1 MKREFFYILLIIFV
15 ISCKGKTNFEK
26 PKDLIP
32 EDQMVNIITD
42 LCLAQGATSVNN
54 AEQEKS
60 NKYVFLVYDKYGI
73 DSTRF
78 ASSNLYYA
86 SNAEE
91 YKKIFT
97 KAYDRLEKMREL
109 YTSDGDSILKKQ
121 IDSINKLKKKREK
134 YNIKSHKKP

>member
-1 MKREFFYILLIIFV
+1 MKREFFYILLILFI

-26 PKDLIP
+26 PEDLIP

-42 LCLAQGATSVNN
+42 LCLAQGATTLNN
-54 AEQEKS
+54 MDLKKS
-60 NKYVFLVYDKYGI
+60 NKYVFLVYDKYGV

-86 SNAEE
+86 SKPEE

-97 KAYDRLEKMREL
+97 KAYDRLGKMRNL
-109 YTSDGDSILKKQ
+109 YTSEGDSILKRQ
-121 IDSINKLKKKREK
+121 IDSVNRLKMKDKVFRPRE
-134 YNIKSHKKP
+134 